1 MNDMS
6 DSGQP
11 FGEAVYQRLRT
22 DIIMGRLRPG
32 QKLRLESLRDGYQAG
47 TSTLREALSRLAA
60 DGFVRAEGQR
70 GFEVAPISEA
80 GLREIAALRL
90 LLEEHALARSFEG
103 GTLDWEAA
111 VIAAHHKLDS
121 HEERLETGDTSNV
134 NAWRQS
140 DWAFHQTLISACGSR
155 VLMQTHAEVFDK
167 YLRYQMIA
175 LAFRPSASRPEHR
188 ALMEAALRRD
198 VASATALLRHHIH
211 AGVEHALSLGTS
223 EYWNTMSTAQR

>member
-11 FGEAVYQRLRT
+11 FGEAVYQNLRT
-22 DIIMGRLRPG
+22 DIIMGRLKPG
-32 QKLRLESLRDGYQAG
+32 QKLKLEALRDGYQAG

-70 GFEVAPISEA
+70 GFEVAPISQA

-90 LLEEHALARSFEG
+90 LLEEHALARSFEA

-121 HEERLETGDTSNV
+121 HEERLEAGDTSDV
-134 NAWRQS
+134 NAWRRS
-140 DWAFHQTLISACGSR
+140 DWTFHQTLISACGSR

-188 ALMEAALRRD
+188 ALKDAALRRD
-198 VASATALLRHHIH
+198 VAGATALLRAHIH
-211 AGVEHALSLGTS
+211 AGVEHALSLG
-223 EYWNTMSTAQR
+223 ALG

>member
-1 MNDMS
+1 MS
-6 DSGQP
+6 DQGQP
-11 FGEAVYQRLRT
+11 FGETVYQGLRA
-22 DIIMGRLRPG
+22 DIIMGRLKPG
-32 QKLRLESLRDGYQAG
+32 QKLRLEALRDTYDAG

-60 DGFVRAEGQR
+60 DGFVHAEGQR
-70 GFEVAPISEA
+70 GFEVAPISVS

-90 LLEEHALARSFEG
+90 LLEEHAMERSFAA

-121 HEERLETGDTSNV
+121 HEERLEGGDTSDIS
-134 NAWRQS
+134 AWRRS
-140 DWAFHQTLISACGSR
+140 DWTFHQTLISACGSR

-188 ALMEAALRRD
+188 ALMEAALKRD
-198 VASATALLRHHIH
+198 VPEGRRLLRAHIS
-211 AGVEHALSLGTS
+211 AGVEHALSLGTLT
-223 EYWNTMSTAQR
+223 N

>member
-11 FGEAVYQRLRT
+11 FGETVYQTLRS
-22 DIIMGRLRPG
+22 DIIMGRLKPG
-32 QKLRLESLRDGYQAG
+32 QKLKLEALRDAYQAG

-90 LLEEHALARSFEG
+90 LLEEHALARSFEA

-121 HEERLETGDTSNV
+121 YEERLEEGDTSQI
-134 NAWRQS
+134 NAWRRS

-188 ALMEAALRRD
+188 ALKDAALGRD
-198 VASATALLRHHIH
+198 VDGAIAILRHHIN
-211 AGVEHALSLGTS
+211 AGVQHALSS
-223 EYWNTMSTAQR
+223 NAPYKFV